1 MYSVYKR
8 HTLNTE
14 IQIGSKKKDGRRYT
28 MQTITT
34 TTTTWNSVY
43 IRQTISQDK
52 GQEGFGGEE
61 GHFMIIGLIFQD
73 DLRTTNVHIINKQ
86 K

>member
-8 HTLNTE
+8 HTFNTE
-14 IQIGSKKKDGRRYT
+14 IQIGSKRKDGRRYT

-34 TTTTWNSVY
+34 TTTWNGVY
-43 IRQTISQDK
+43 IRQTISQNK

-61 GHFMIIGLIFQD
+61 GHFMIIGLIFQN